1 MSMKRLILLPFLAFC
16 FFAEGGFSSYA
27 QSRNDKQIYFDAL
40 QTTGTI
46 LSSVQRYFVDTI
58 DLPTIH
64 ALGMNAMLSR
74 LDPYTEYMSPKEAQ
88 AFREATTGVYAGIG
102 AIISQRPD
110 STVIINEPFE
120 GQPAERAG
128 LKPGD
133 HILRIDGKSYARSTT
148 PEVSNALRGKEG
160 TEILLVVQRA
170 GEPSPREFRFMRQKI
185 SLNSVAYAGRL
196 AGDIGIIRLS
206 QFTQD
211 SGKDLREALSSLTA
225 TSPLKGLIIDLRS
238 NGGGVMQSAI
248 EIVSLF
254 VPHDTEVLS
263 VKGRDVSS
271 NNSYRTT
278 SAPIALDLP
287 LVVLINEESA
297 SSSEIVAG
305 ALQDRDRAVI
315 IGEKSYGK
323 GLVQSTIQTPGEGL
337 LKLTTARYYI
347 PSGRCIQKIAYNH
360 LGDRAQIA
368 EEDSLGAAF
377 STLGGRTVYDAGGI
391 MPDLKVEADTMASM
405 LAYMSVDTLVFDYV
419 TRYEATHKNLAS
431 PEQFHLTDAEYNDFI
446 TYLST
451 HGFTYQPRSLK
462 YLDQMQELIN
472 YEQVPENAAKEMEA
486 LRKVLEPDIKRD
498 GTRFKRDIKEYIE
511 SQIMLRRYHR
521 KGYFGFIMP
530 GDKQVKAACEVL
542 ANPSRYKGLLAP
554 PKGTSPAKRKVK

>member
-1 MSMKRLILLPFLAFC
+1 MKRLLALVALALCLLV
-16 FFAEGGFSSYA
+16 EGHTTASA

-74 LDPYTEYMSPKEAQ
+74 LDPYTEYMTPKEAQ
-88 AFREATTGVYAGIG
+88 SFREATSGVYAGIG

-110 STVIINEPFE
+110 STVVINEPFE
-120 GQPAERAG
+120 GQPAQRAG

-133 HILRIDGKSYARSTT
+133 RILRIDAKDYSRSTS

-160 TEILLVVQRA
+160 TEIHLVVQRY
-170 GEPSPREFRFMRQKI
+170 GEPVPREFRFMRQKI
-185 SLNSVAYAGRL
+185 SINSVAYAGRL

-211 SGKDLREALSSLTA
+211 SGKDVRKALTSLTSSA
-225 TSPLKGLIIDLRS
+225 PLKGLVFDLRG
-238 NGGGVMQSAI
+238 NGGGVLQSAI

-254 VPHDTEVLS
+254 VPQGTEVLR
-263 VKGRDVSS
+263 VKGRDASANDV
-271 NNSYRTT
+271 YRTT
-278 SAPIALDLP
+278 TAPIALDLP
-287 LVVLINEESA
+287 LVVLIDDESA
-297 SSSEIVAG
+297 SSSEIVTG
-305 ALQDRDRAVI
+305 ALQDRDRAVV

-323 GLVQSTIQTPGEGL
+323 GLVQSTIQTPGNGL

-360 LGDRAQIA
+360 LGARTEIA
-368 EEDSLGAAF
+368 EKDSLGAPF

-391 MPDLKVEADTMASM
+391 MPDLKIVADTMASM
-405 LAYMSVDTLVFDYV
+405 LVYMSIDTLVFDYI
-419 TRYEATHKNLAS
+419 TRYEATHKTLAS
-431 PEQFHLTDAEYNDFI
+431 PEQFHITDAEYNHFI
-446 TYLST
+446 TYLSDK
-451 HGFTYQPRSLK
+451 GFTYKPRSVQ
-462 YLDQMQELIN
+462 YLEQLQEIVT
-472 YEQVPENAAKEMEA
+472 YEQVPDNAAKELQA

-498 GTRFKRDIKEYIE
+498 GARFKRDIKDYLEA
-511 SQIMLRRYHR
+511 QIMLRRYHR
-521 KGYFGFIMP
+521 KGYFGFIIP
-530 GDKQVKAACEVL
+530 SDKQVKAAQKLLLDE
-542 ANPSRYKGLLAP
+542 ARYQKILAP
-554 PKGTSPAKRKVK
+554 VKNTSTPTKKAK

>member
-1 MSMKRLILLPFLAFC
+1 MQ
-16 FFAEGGFSSYA
+16 G
-27 QSRNDKQIYFDAL
+27 
-40 QTTGTI
+40 
-46 LSSVQRYFVDTI
+46 
-58 DLPTIH
+58 
-64 ALGMNAMLSR
+64 
-74 LDPYTEYMSPKEAQ
+74 
-88 AFREATTGVYAGIG
+88 
-102 AIISQRPD
+102 
-110 STVIINEPFE
+110 
-120 GQPAERAG
+120 
-128 LKPGD
+128 
-133 HILRIDGKSYARSTT
+133 
-148 PEVSNALRGKEG
+148 
-160 TEILLVVQRA
+160 
-170 GEPSPREFRFMRQKI
+170 
-185 SLNSVAYAGRL
+185 
-196 AGDIGIIRLS
+196 GIIRLS

-211 SGKDLREALSSLTA
+211 SGKDFREALTSLTEVA
-225 TSPLKGLIIDLRS
+225 PLKGLIIDLRS

-248 EIVSLF
+248 EIVGLF

-263 VKGRDVSS
+263 VKGRDASS

-405 LAYMSVDTLVFDYV
+405 LAYMSVDTLVFDYI

-530 GDKQVKAACEVL
+530 GDKQVKAGCEVL

-554 PKGTSPAKRKVK
+554 PKGTAPTKGKAK

>member
-1 MSMKRLILLPFLAFC
+1 
-16 FFAEGGFSSYA
+16 
-27 QSRNDKQIYFDAL
+27 
-40 QTTGTI
+40 
-46 LSSVQRYFVDTI
+46 
-58 DLPTIH
+58 
-64 ALGMNAMLSR
+64 MLSR
-74 LDPYTEYMSPKEAQ
+74 LDPYTEYMTPKDAQ

-133 HILRIDGKSYARSTT
+133 RILRIDGKSYARSTT

-160 TEILLVVQRA
+160 TEIHLVVQRA
-170 GEPSPREFRFMRQKI
+170 GEPAPREFRFMRKKI
-185 SLNSVAYAGRL
+185 SLNSVAY
-196 AGDIGIIRLS
+196 
-206 QFTQD
+206 
-211 SGKDLREALSSLTA
+211 LREALSSLTA

-263 VKGRDVSS
+263 VKGRDASS

-405 LAYMSVDTLVFDYV
+405 LAYMSVDTLVFDYI

>member
-16 FFAEGGFSSYA
+16 LLAEGGLSSYA

-74 LDPYTEYMSPKEAQ
+74 LDPYTEYMTPKEAQ

-120 GQPAERAG
+120 GQPAQRAG

-133 HILRIDGKSYARSTT
+133 RILRIDGKSYARSTT

-160 TEILLVVQRA
+160 TEIHLVVQRG
-170 GEPSPREFRFMRQKI
+170 GEPAPREFRFMRKKI
-185 SLNSVAYAGRL
+185 SINSVAYAGRL

-211 SGKDLREALSSLTA
+211 SGKDIREALTSLTEVA
-225 TSPLKGLIIDLRS
+225 PLKGLIIDLRS

-254 VPHDTEVLS
+254 VPHDTEVLR
-263 VKGRDVSS
+263 VKGRDASA
-271 NNSYRTT
+271 NDTYRTM

-287 LVVLINEESA
+287 LAVLINEESA

-323 GLVQSTIQTPGEGL
+323 GLVQSTIQTPGDGL

-360 LGDRAQIA
+360 LGDRTQIA
-368 EEDSLGAAF
+368 ENDS
-377 STLGGRTVYDAGGI
+377 
-391 MPDLKVEADTMASM
+391 
-405 LAYMSVDTLVFDYV
+405 YMSVDTLVFDYL

-431 PEQFHLTDAEYNDFI
+431 PEQFHLTEAEYNDFI
-446 TYLST
+446 TYLSN

-462 YLDQMQELIN
+462 YLEQMQELIS
-472 YEQVPENAAKEMEA
+472 YEQVPENAAKELEA
-486 LRKVLEPDIKRD
+486 LRKVLEPNIKRD
-498 GTRFKRDIKEYIE
+498 GARFKRDIKEYIE

-521 KGYFGFIMP
+521 KGYFAFIMP
-530 GDKQVKAACEVL
+530 GDLQVKAACEVL
-542 ANPSRYKGLLAP
+542 GPNFSSENSL
-554 PKGTSPAKRKVK
+554 KR